1 MASASEL
8 LPALPWLVPFAT
20 LFRLASNRPNLSDVP
35 PAAGPLLS
43 VVVPARNESATIET
57 VVRSVLAST
66 YAPLELLVVDD
77 RSTDDTAAIV
87 QRIAREDHRLRLVRG
102 EQLPEGWY
110 GKPWAC
116 LQGYRA
122 ARGALLLFTDAD
134 TRHQPELLARA
145 VGALRAERADLVTVA
160 PRQRCESFWE
170 RVVMPQIWLLLG
182 VRYHPARVNRARR
195 ERDVI
200 ANGQFILMP
209 RESYEAVGAHGVVR
223 QEVAEDLALAQAF
236 YRAGR
241 RIHFTFGERLME
253 TRMYRSLP
261 QLIEGWS
268 KNVYLGGRRS
278 FPAEPVLRALV
289 PVMLLAAFLFW
300 LVPPAVLAL
309 TGATTGLGPAAAAAT
324 GLSALFW
331 VLISYGMK
339 IPPWYGLLYPVG
351 ALMALYIGARSTW
364 RGARR
369 VEWRGRV
376 YAG

>member
-1 MASASEL
+1 
-8 LPALPWLVPFAT
+8 
-20 LFRLASNRPNLSDVP
+20 
-35 PAAGPLLS
+35 
-43 VVVPARNESATIET
+43 
-57 VVRSVLAST
+57 
-66 YAPLELLVVDD
+66 
-77 RSTDDTAAIV
+77 
-87 QRIAREDHRLRLVRG
+87 
-102 EQLPEGWY
+102 
-110 GKPWAC
+110 
-116 LQGYRA
+116 
-122 ARGALLLFTDAD
+122 
-134 TRHQPELLARA
+134 
-145 VGALRAERADLVTVA
+145 
-160 PRQRCESFWE
+160 
-170 RVVMPQIWLLLG
+170 
-182 VRYHPARVNRARR
+182 
-195 ERDVI
+195 
-200 ANGQFILMP
+200 
-209 RESYEAVGAHGVVR
+209 VGAHGAVR

-278 FPAEPVLRALV
+278 CPAEPVLRAQV
-289 PVMLLAAFLFW
+289 PVMLRAAVRFW
-300 LVPPAVLAL
+300 LVPPAGHAR